1 MPFSKV
7 AALAALLLICLTAA
21 AAVAARATLAGC
33 RMSQFAVA
41 LGPRISEATGQ
52 HTLALRLVNRTA
64 AGCVLMGYPDVK
76 TYDRVGSIPFLIRH
90 GGDQMITSHRPE
102 VVVVRSNRAVFVLLN
117 HYRCDLGGLRGA
129 TRVSIGLPGAPRVE
143 TASVRIT
150 NPYRGLDYCGK
161 GDPGSTLT
169 VSPFEPTVRAAL
181 RGG

>member
-1 MPFSKV
+1 MTVSKV
-7 AALAALLLICLTAA
+7 GALAALFLICVTAA
-21 AAVAARATLAGC
+21 AAMAAPATLPGC
-33 RMSQFAVA
+33 RISRFTVG
-41 LGPRISEATGQ
+41 LGPQVSEATGQ

-64 AGCVLMGYPDVK
+64 ASCALAGYPEVRP
-76 TYDRVGSIPFLIRH
+76 YDRAGRIPFLIRH

-102 VVVVRSNRAVFVLLN
+102 VVVVRSDQAVFVLLN
-117 HYRCDLGGLRGA
+117 HYRCDLGSLRGA
-129 TRVSIGLPGAPRVE
+129 TRVSIGVPGAPRAE

-150 NPYRGLDYCGK
+150 NRYRELDYCGK